1 MVGIALLNLAR
12 FSLYIAAIVLAVIEF
27 IVDAVALAALNN
39 FGLSSGPVGAAG
51 WTMFVTII
59 SLLILPILA
68 FGNVL
73 TRKNIKFVHLFNR
86 ILYELIIVGTLCLF
100 LFISGIVMANY
111 AGSGG
116 CFGISVCSK
125 FKAATAFPW
134 LSFFVLL
141 VLSVVLTLM
150 LLKVRKSGGDIKA
163 ALSYEIQDEYPAVA
177 AAPPQTASEPYP
189 AAVQG
194 GNIRYYDSHPDVSM
208 PVPREEV

>member
-116 CFGISVCSK
+116 CFGISV
-125 FKAATAFPW
+125 
-134 LSFFVLL
+134 
-141 VLSVVLTLM
+141 
-150 LLKVRKSGGDIKA
+150 
-163 ALSYEIQDEYPAVA
+163 
-177 AAPPQTASEPYP
+177 
-189 AAVQG
+189 
-194 GNIRYYDSHPDVSM
+194 
-208 PVPREEV
+208 